1 MSIEDTQKCTI
12 GMVVYKVSKQNRTIT
27 VTRCVDVYKAELG
40 HYVYKFDNKTS
51 AFSRAFGDTIFFT
64 QADAERCLDRQ
75 NKIAHKKALLKKY
88 EEQLNKQLKI
98 FHHNFIK

>member
-1 MSIEDTQKCTI
+1 MSIEDRPKCTV
-12 GMVVYKVSKQNRTIT
+12 GMLVHKVSKTNHTIT
-27 VTRCVDVYKAELG
+27 TTRCVEVYKASLG

-51 AFSRAFGDTIFFT
+51 AFSRAFGDTIFLNK
-64 QADAERCLDRQ
+64 ADADRCLERW
-75 NKIAHKKALLKKY
+75 NRITHKKELLKKY